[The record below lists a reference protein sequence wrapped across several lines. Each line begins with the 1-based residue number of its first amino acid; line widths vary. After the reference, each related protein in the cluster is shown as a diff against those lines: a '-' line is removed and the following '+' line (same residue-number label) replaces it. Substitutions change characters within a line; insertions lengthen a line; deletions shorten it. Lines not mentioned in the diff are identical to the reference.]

1 MRLNRLNFQA
11 RLGLSGFLISVILG
25 ALSAATLIGLVYSKH
40 DSGFQIPE
48 MDKVKAKYSDPMLVG
63 SMKTSM
69 YKHVADDA
77 DIDIVA
83 QWINDGAKEDA
94 FFKEEVM
101 YIIEADCQKCHSK
114 SSEMSGAITSMPF
127 SSYEDLLEYTD
138 KGYSWT
144 HMAKT
149 VHIHLFGISVFLI
162 IVSLAMAFS
171 SYIGV
176 IKTTLIAVGW
186 VALWLDISAWWLA
199 KFSDQSAY
207 LIAVAGTFEIGAVVT
222 MSGLCLLNMWIKLP
236 AFMVEKSANDQAAPS
251 KDRRT

>member
-1 MRLNRLNFQA
+1 MRLHRLNFQA
-11 RLGLSGFLISVILG
+11 RLGLSGFLITVILG
-25 ALSAATLIGLVYSKH
+25 ALSAATLIGLVYSQH
-40 DSGFQIPE
+40 ESGFNIPE

-63 SMKTSM
+63 AMKTSM

-83 QWINDGAKEDA
+83 KWINEGAKDDA

-127 SSYEDLLEYTD
+127 SGYEELLKYTE
-138 KGYSWT
+138 KGYTWT

-149 VHIHLFGISVFLI
+149 AHIHLFGISVFLV
-162 IVSLAMAFS
+162 IVSMAMAFS
-171 SYIGV
+171 SYAGP
-176 IKTTLIAVGW
+176 IKTLLISVGW

-199 KFSDQSAY
+199 KFSDQFAY
-207 LIAVAGTFEIGAVVT
+207 MIAVAGTFEIGAVIS

-236 AFMVEKSANDQAAPS
+236 PLVLEKNAD
-251 KDRRT
+251 D